1 MSAFDAPAM
10 SGRRIVGYAAFFL
23 IGLIELRFQWHL
35 LFDLD
40 RSGIVQYY
48 FESLLLIPLLAIFG
62 CWWAFRSSDPV
73 LRLLAI
79 ATLFVTMLQVMGE
92 VVDPSQRTR
101 DFVNGVDR
109 AYGVMCLIAWPL
121 ARVTRGGRKPA
132 LVLAALVAVSV
143 PLSLA
148 WNWQR
153 QEFVWKRQAPT
164 PVDCELFVAAE
175 DGDLGRVR
183 AALAAGAR
191 IDIAA
196 KGGWEALMYAVN
208 RGDPAIVQLL
218 IKRGANPNRR
228 EDMLGSRSVEPCA
241 ADDSRGVVSTDG
253 RTPLMTAAVWGYTEI
268 VRVLLEAGADP
279 LLHDAEGKTAR
290 DWAEWANK
298 PETAALLREAEEA
311 RSSAS
316 E

>member
-1 MSAFDAPAM
+1 
-10 SGRRIVGYAAFFL
+10 
-23 IGLIELRFQWHL
+23 
-35 LFDLD
+35 
-40 RSGIVQYY
+40 
-48 FESLLLIPLLAIFG
+48 
-62 CWWAFRSSDPV
+62 
-73 LRLLAI
+73 
-79 ATLFVTMLQVMGE
+79 
-92 VVDPSQRTR
+92 
-101 DFVNGVDR
+101 
-109 AYGVMCLIAWPL
+109 
-121 ARVTRGGRKPA
+121 
-132 LVLAALVAVSV
+132 VAVSV

-253 RTPLMTAAVWGYTEI
+253 RTPLMTAAAWGYTEI

-298 PETAALLREAEEA
+298 PETAALLREAEVA
-311 RSSAS
+311 AD
-316 E
+316 

>member
-1 MSAFDAPAM
+1 MSDFDAPAM

-290 DWAEWANK
+290 DWAEWADK
-298 PETAALLREAEEA
+298 PETAALLREAEVA
-311 RSSAS
+311 AD
-316 E
+316 

>member
-1 MSAFDAPAM
+1 MSDFDAPAM
-10 SGRRIVGYAAFFL
+10 PGRRIVGYAAFFL

-92 VVDPSQRTR
+92 VVDPSQGTR

-253 RTPLMTAAVWGYTEI
+253 RTPLMTAAAWGYTEI

-298 PETAALLREAEEA
+298 PETAALLREAEVA
-311 RSSAS
+311 AD
-316 E
+316 

>member
-1 MSAFDAPAM
+1 MP
-10 SGRRIVGYAAFFL
+10 GRRIVGYAAFFL

-92 VVDPSQRTR
+92 VVDPSQGTR

-253 RTPLMTAAVWGYTEI
+253 RTPLMTAAAWGYTEI

-298 PETAALLREAEEA
+298 PETAALLREAEVA
-311 RSSAS
+311 AY
-316 E
+316 